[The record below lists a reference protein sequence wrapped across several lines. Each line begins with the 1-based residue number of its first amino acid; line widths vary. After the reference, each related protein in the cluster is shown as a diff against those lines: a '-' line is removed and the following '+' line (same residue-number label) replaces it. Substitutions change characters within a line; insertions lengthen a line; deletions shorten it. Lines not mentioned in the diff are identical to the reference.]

1 MDKITQLV
9 CQKNKISYI
18 VFSEN
23 LKILEYSPTISSLVD
38 NRSILKIDADVRD
51 VMWELVGLEEK
62 LQELLLG
69 RIETNTIHFPM
80 IMKANNYY
88 DLDIETFT
96 NDEGKQ
102 FFIAYLIQKPQESLA
117 YINMIKEI
125 NKRTLVY
132 ENENVKNQENHFR
145 LINKRLLSFNVDLNG
160 LITSINSAFTLFFHL
175 SKEEI
180 IGVHFSV
187 YFKAR
192 NLNINNSTTMVFNA
206 VNIKEE
212 VVSFHADII
221 PISEDGVVYEN
232 IIICQ
237 DITYL
242 KQIEKEL
249 EFAAGH
255 DSLTGLA
262 NRSQLLTRMDDVIA
276 ECQSKEANFSIC
288 FIDLDKFKP
297 VNDNYGH
304 HAGDMLLKHIAKV
317 LSDFV
322 RKGDM
327 VARIG
332 GDEFIILFD
341 TLSDAK
347 YINTMA
353 KRLEELPKKHP
364 LLYSKEDIIDFGF
377 SLGIATYPQDAINAQ
392 ELIKIADKKMY
403 LQKRDK

>member
-1 MDKITQLV
+1 MANITQLV

-18 VFSEN
+18 IFN
-23 LKILEYSPTISSLVD
+23 KKLQIQEYNNTIFALLDDTNKLAVGTD
-38 NRSILKIDADVRD
+38 IRE
-51 VMWELVGLEEK
+51 VMWELIGLEES

-69 RIETNTIHFPM
+69 CISANTIHFPM
-80 IMKANNYY
+80 IMKDNEYY

-96 NDEGKQ
+96 DDVGEQ
-102 FFIAYLIQKPQESLA
+102 FFIAYLIQKPKESLS

-132 ENENVKNQENHFR
+132 ESENKKDKENHYN
-145 LINKRLLSFNVDLNG
+145 LINKRLLSFHVDLDG
-160 LITSINSAFTLFFHL
+160 IITSINAAFSYFFDM
-175 SKEEI
+175 SDDKI
-180 IGVHFSV
+180 IGEHFSL

-192 NLNINNSTTMVFNA
+192 DLNLNESTTIIFNA
-206 VNIKEE
+206 INSKEE
-212 VVSFHADII
+212 FVSFHADII
-221 PISEDGVVYEN
+221 PVSEDGIVHEN

-255 DSLTGLA
+255 DSLTGLP
-262 NRSQLLTRMDDVIA
+262 NRSQLLNKMD
-276 ECQSKEANFSIC
+276 EAISRCHNDKNNFSIC

-332 GDEFIILFD
+332 GDEFIILLD
-341 TLSDAK
+341 TLADNS
-347 YINTMA
+347 YIKVMLE
-353 KRLEELPKKHP
+353 RLDNLPPKHP
-364 LLYSKEDIIDFGF
+364 LIYTQEDIIHFSF
-377 SLGIATYPQDAINAQ
+377 SLGVATYPHDGATAQ

-403 LQKRDK
+403 LQKRDR